1 MFKHAISEGIKNLLR
16 SLGLSITAI
25 FIITVSLG
33 SVALVGSLWVAVGF
47 SLRQL
52 DNQAVINVFIKQDVS
67 KENIDIMQKDLNEFP
82 PVKEAK
88 FLNLQASKDRLENS
102 NAVPDS
108 YKKLLELSNQN
119 GISLDFLKESFV
131 VTPLNAESYDSVI
144 EFLNQ
149 EKYKIIIED
158 IQGTKDY
165 TDSLKNIYHWTGI
178 VGIILITVF
187 AMISMLIMVNILRI
201 AIYSRR
207 DEIEI
212 MRLVGATN
220 SYIRGPFIAEG
231 VFYNLFASFFVAI
244 IFVPLFVFFSPTIK
258 LWLGVDDLT
267 TGSISLI
274 NWLYLTI
281 AAVVFMGTSVG
292 ALASFVATQRYLKL

>member
-88 FLNLQASKDRLENS
+88 
-102 NAVPDS
+102 
-108 YKKLLELSNQN
+108 
-119 GISLDFLKESFV
+119 
-131 VTPLNAESYDSVI
+131 
-144 EFLNQ
+144 FLNQ

>member
-25 FIITVSLG
+25 FIITVSLA

-52 DNQAVINVFIKQDVS
+52 DNQAIISIWIKPDVA
-67 KENIDIMQKDLNEFP
+67 KESIDIMQKDLKEFKSI
-82 PVKEAK
+82 KEVK
-88 FLNLQASKDRLENS
+88 FLDIQASKDRLENS
-102 NAVPDS
+102 KTVPDAS
-108 YKKLLELSNQN
+108 KKLLELSKLNN
-119 GISLDFLKESFV
+119 INLDLVRQSFII
-131 VTPLNAESYDSVI
+131 TPINTESYGAVTDFI
-144 EFLNQ
+144 NQ
-149 EKYKIIIED
+149 EKYKSIIEE
-158 IQGTKDY
+158 IQGTQDY
-165 TDSLKNIYHWTGI
+165 SNSLKNIYHWTGI
-178 VGIILITVF
+178 IGIVLITVF

-220 SYIRGPFIAEG
+220 NYIRGPFIAEG
-231 VFYNLFASFFVAI
+231 VFYNLFASLFVAV
-244 IFVPLFVFFSPTIK
+244 IFVPLFIIFSPNIK
-258 LWLGVDDLT
+258 LWLGIDLNA
-267 TGSISLI
+267 GSISLI

-281 AAVVFMGTSVG
+281 AAVVFLGTGVG